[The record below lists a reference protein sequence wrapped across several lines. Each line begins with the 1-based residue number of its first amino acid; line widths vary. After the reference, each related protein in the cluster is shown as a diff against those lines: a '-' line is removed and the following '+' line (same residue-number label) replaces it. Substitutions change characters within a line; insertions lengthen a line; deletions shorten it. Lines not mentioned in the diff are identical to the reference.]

1 MPVNTKNPNDFN
13 INTPVGEILFAALLA
28 VGAVSSI
35 WVSTTL
41 LIHLFQNLY

>member
-1 MPVNTKNPNDFN
+1 MPVYTKNPTDFN
-13 INTPVGEILFAALLA
+13 MNTSIGEVLFATLLA